1 MTYVNGGTYSFQMP
15 ERDTEINAEYVK
27 VTTQVLL
34 NPAET
39 TISVTQTRKGDRKNP
54 DILTEVRD
62 QGGIL
67 IARYIN
73 DQLDTAL
80 DVQPVRIHGEHNKTG
95 STADQSLAWSVDDA
109 NLLTLDCPTGY
120 SREDAAV
127 MPNLDSSFIQG
138 DLKPGNR
145 KAGRP

>member
-62 QGGIL
+62 QGGVL

-80 DVQPVRIHGEHNKTG
+80 DVQPVRIHGGAITRQAARR
-95 STADQSLAWSVDDA
+95 TSLWRG
-109 NLLTLDCPTGY
+109 L
-120 SREDAAV
+120 
-127 MPNLDSSFIQG
+127 
-138 DLKPGNR
+138 
-145 KAGRP
+145 